1 VGDIAGE
8 TGNVN
13 LGDIKI
19 NTRVNNEND
28 EKKPAPETGRT
39 TNITNTKQIG
49 DITGAVHG
57 DVTIGDHTY
66 NINLKYSDIED
77 EVMKDLAD
85 SKLTLKTEADSDY
98 HKLSDSKKE
107 DTKNKMR
114 DALDKEKAE
123 YMKSMPTLMEK
134 DYTLEQRKS
143 AEPEIRAKIQAGLE
157 ADAERFLKE
166 LQAGQVPLFERLMKG
181 GDADA
186 RLQSEPC
193 LKQGD
198 TLQHQDQTSEDRILP
213 SRLAKQIEMP
223 QPANSDDLFIGG
235 RGKFMQWSVSQ

>member
-1 VGDIAGE
+1 MDDIAAGK
-8 TGNVN
+8 
-13 LGDIKI
+13 LAP
-19 NTRVNNEND
+19 NTQ
-28 EKKPAPETGRT
+28 AG
-39 TNITNTKQIG
+39 
-49 DITGAVHG
+49 
-57 DVTIGDHTY
+57 
-66 NINLKYSDIED
+66 
-77 EVMKDLAD
+77 
-85 SKLTLKTEADSDY
+85 SDY
-98 HKLSDSKKE
+98 HKLTDSQKE
-107 DTKNKMR
+107 DIKNKMR
-114 DALDKEKAE
+114 DALDKKKAE
-123 YMKSMPTLMEK
+123 YMKSMPALIEK
-134 DYTLEQRKS
+134 DYTLEQQNS
-143 AEPEIRAKIQAGLE
+143 ADPETRAKIQADLE
-157 ADAERFLKE
+157 AAAQRFLKE